1 MNENENPEPMTVW
14 VECYLHGNPRQVVVT
29 HPSQEFY
36 CRDCGDRM
44 QGTIARDSDLAM

>member
-1 MNENENPEPMTVW
+1 MNDDDTFEPMTVW
-14 VECYLHGNPRQVVVT
+14 VECYLHGNPRQVTVT

-44 QGTIARDSDLAM
+44 QGTIATHSDLTI